1 MGKTVVRTEN
11 APEAIGPYSQAIIAE
26 KGKLI
31 FTAGQ
36 IPMDPNTGSLV
47 NGDIEAQTVRVL
59 KNLSAVLEAAGSG
72 LDSVIKTTVFL
83 KDMNDF
89 PKMNRVYE
97 TFFEENPPARSAVEV
112 ARLPRDVKVEIEC
125 VALG

>member
-1 MGKTVVRTEN
+1 MSKIVVRTEN
-11 APEAIGPYSQAIIAE
+11 APEAIGPYSQGIIAE
-26 KGKLI
+26 KGRLI

-72 LDSVIKTTVFL
+72 LDTVIKTTVFL

>member
-11 APEAIGPYSQAIIAE
+11 APEAIGPYSQGIIAE

>member
-11 APEAIGPYSQAIIAE
+11 APESIGPYSQAIIAE